1 MSRAFDILNPKM
13 SHAVGFKTVKDIDL
27 RGKRVLVRA
36 DFNVSIKDG
45 IVVGDFRLR
54 QTIPTLEYILR
65 QKPAALI
72 IVSHLG
78 RPSGKPD
85 NKLSLRPI
93 GKELARL
100 LDREVHFVADCVGE
114 HTQKALVDLR
124 PGSVTLLE
132 NLRFHAGEENND
144 HNFAEALV
152 EATGAEIFVQ
162 DGFGTA
168 HRAHATYVAI
178 TKLLPSV
185 GGLLLEK
192 EVETIQK
199 VIIKPQH
206 PLTAVIGGVKIEDKI
221 GVLKR
226 FIEMA
231 DCVAVVGALA
241 NNFLVARDIKVGKSV
256 IDADKIDLAEEII
269 ELAEKEAKKRPFK
282 LLIPV
287 DGVVSTST
295 AGRAPTRIVELQTAV
310 LADVE
315 AYPKTPPAHSHT
327 VAADELILDIG
338 PMSASEI
345 VGAIEV
351 SRTVVWS
358 GTAGMAEVKGLAGAA
373 APFAHASQMIAEA
386 MIGGNGTPK
395 SKPFS
400 LVGGGDTTAYIESE
414 GLAEEFSHVSTGGSA
429 TLELMAGNKLP
440 GLEALQSK

>member
-1 MSRAFDILNPKM
+1 M
-13 SHAVGFKTVKDIDL
+13 VGFKTVKDVSL
-27 RGKRVLVRA
+27 KGKRVLLRA
-36 DFNVSIKDG
+36 DFNVPIEDG
-45 IVVGDFRLR
+45 VVVGDFRLR
-54 QTIPTLEYILR
+54 QTLPTIEYILK
-65 QKPAALI
+65 QKPALLI
-72 IVSHLG
+72 IISHLG
-78 RPSGKPD
+78 RPAGQPD
-85 NKLSLRPI
+85 NELSLRPV

-100 LDREVHFVADCVGE
+100 LDKEIHFIADCVGE
-114 HTQKALVDLR
+114 HTRKAIAELK
-124 PGSVTLLE
+124 PGSIALLE

-152 EATGAEIFVQ
+152 EASAAEIFVQ
-162 DGFGTA
+162 DGFGVV
-168 HRAHATYVAI
+168 HRAHASTEAI
-178 TKLLPSV
+178 TNLMPSF

-192 EVETIQK
+192 EVETIED
-199 VIIKPQH
+199 VIQNPARL
-206 PLTAVIGGVKIEDKI
+206 LTAIIGGVKIDEKI

-226 FIEMA
+226 FIELA

-241 NNFLVARDIKVGKSV
+241 NNFLVAKDIRIGKSV
-256 IDADKIDLAEEII
+256 IEADKIDLAEEII
-269 ELAEKEAKKRPFK
+269 ELAEKQARKRPFK

-295 AGRAPTRIVELQTAV
+295 DGRKPTRIVELQTAV

-315 AYPKTPPAHSHT
+315 AYPRTPPAHSHT

-345 VGAIEV
+345 VGVIEV

-373 APFAHASQMIAEA
+373 PPFAHASRLIAEA
-386 MIGGNGTPK
+386 MIGGNGSPK

-414 GLAEEFSHVSTGGSA
+414 GLAEEFSFVSTGGSA
-429 TLELMAGNKLP
+429 SLELMSGKKLP
-440 GLEALQSK
+440 GIESLKARQERVL

>member
-1 MSRAFDILNPKM
+1 MS
-13 SHAVGFKTVKDIDL
+13 FKTIKDIEL
-27 RGKRVLVRA
+27 KGKRVLLRT
-36 DFNVSIKDG
+36 DFNVPIKDG
-45 IVVGDFRLR
+45 QVEADFRLR
-54 QTIPTLEYILR
+54 QTMPTLEYILK

-72 IVSHLG
+72 VISHLG

-85 NKLSLRPI
+85 NQLSLRPI

-100 LDREVHFVADCVGE
+100 LDKEVHFVADCVGQ
-114 HTQKALVDLR
+114 HTQKALANLKT
-124 PGSVTLLE
+124 GSVALLE

-144 HNFAEALV
+144 HNFAEQLV
-152 EATGAEIFVQ
+152 EATGAEVFVQ
-162 DGFGTA
+162 DGFGVV
-168 HRAHATYVAI
+168 HRAHASTEAI
-178 TKLLPSV
+178 AKLLPSF

-192 EVETIQK
+192 EVEIIEK
-199 VIIKPQH
+199 VMSQPQR
-206 PLTAVIGGVKIEDKI
+206 PLTAVIGGVKIDDKI

-231 DCVAVVGALA
+231 DCLAVVGALA
-241 NNFLVARDIKVGKSV
+241 NNFLVAKDVKVGKSV
-256 IDADKIDLAEEII
+256 IDADQIDLAEEII
-269 ELAEKEAKKRPFK
+269 EQAEAEAKHRPFK

-295 AGRAPTRIVELQTAV
+295 DGRSPTRIVELQTAV

-315 AYPKTPPAHSHT
+315 AYPKTPQAHSHT

-345 VGAIEV
+345 VGAIEI

-358 GTAGMAEVKGLAGAA
+358 GTCGMTEVKGLAGAA
-373 APFAHASQMIAEA
+373 APFAHGSRLIAEA

-400 LVGGGDTTAYIESE
+400 LVGGGDTTAFVEDE
-414 GLAEEFSHVSTGGSA
+414 GIAEEFSHVSTGGSA
-429 TLELMAGNKLP
+429 ALELMAGSKLP
-440 GLEALQSK
+440 GIEALRT